1 MKSILKYLIVGCD
14 RIKHVL
20 SQLLKCFGYVYL
32 FLFLSSISLWYV
44 LLLVIVLWLSNL
56 IFLVEEGYLQ

>member
-1 MKSILKYLIVGCD
+1 MKSILKFLIVGCD

-20 SQLLKCFGYVYL
+20 SRLLNFFGYVYL

-44 LLLVIVLWLSNL
+44 LLLVIVLWLSNW